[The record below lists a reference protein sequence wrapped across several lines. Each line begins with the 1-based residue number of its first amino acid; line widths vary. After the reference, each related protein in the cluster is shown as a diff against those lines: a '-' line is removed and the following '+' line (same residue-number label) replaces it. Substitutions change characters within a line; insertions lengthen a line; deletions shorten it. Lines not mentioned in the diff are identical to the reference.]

1 MTFINEYKNRGG
13 RVTAGSDS
21 GFIYQLYG
29 FAYIRELEL
38 LREAGFHPL
47 EVIRAATLNGAEA
60 LGAEKLIGSVEV
72 GKMADFLIIEE
83 NPLEN
88 LKVLYGTGAIKLN
101 DDNKVTRVG
110 GVKYTVK
117 DGIIYDS
124 KKLLNQVKQMVKV
137 AKEKID
143 FEIKQPGIN

>member
-13 RVTAGSDS
+13 RITTGSDS

-29 FAYIRELEL
+29 FAYVRELEL

-47 EVIRAATLNGAEA
+47 EVIKAATLNGAEA
-60 LGAEKLIGSVEV
+60 LGAEKLIGSVEI
-72 GKMADFLIIEE
+72 GKLADFVIIEE

-101 DDNKVTRVG
+101 KENEIVRVG
-110 GVKYTVK
+110 GVKYTIK

-124 KKLLNQVKQMVKV
+124 KKLLKEVKETVLE
-137 AKEKID
+137 AKKIQN
-143 FEIKQPGIN
+143 FEIKQPGL

>member
-13 RVTAGSDS
+13 RVTTGSDS

-47 EVIRAATLNGAEA
+47 EIIKAATLNGAEA
-60 LGAEKLIGSVEV
+60 LGADNMIGSVEV
-72 GKMADFLIIEE
+72 GKFADFVIIEE

-101 DDNKVTRVG
+101 NENKVTRVG
-110 GVKYTVK
+110 GVKYTIK
-117 DGIIYDS
+117 DGIIYNS
-124 KKLLNQVKQMVKV
+124 KKLLEEVKHMVFEEKK
-137 AKEKID
+137 KEK
-143 FEIKQPGIN
+143 FEIKQPGI